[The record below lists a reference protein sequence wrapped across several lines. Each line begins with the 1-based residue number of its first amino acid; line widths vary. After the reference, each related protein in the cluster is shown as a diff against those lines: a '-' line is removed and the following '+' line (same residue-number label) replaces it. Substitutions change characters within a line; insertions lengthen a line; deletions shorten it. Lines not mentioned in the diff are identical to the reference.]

1 LTLDLSL
8 SSSAYRDASN
18 CLKRYQYRWL
28 DNLVPVP
35 RDAKPALRR
44 GIWLHRT
51 LELHDL
57 GEPWEA
63 ELARMA
69 NWATDNGVEES
80 KVLDLQAEVFDL
92 TQQYIAFWDNEH
104 RLRPDQWLEPWTLAG
119 TEQKLEFS
127 PTPGVRLTAT
137 VDVLKRDRQGRL
149 WIWER
154 KTLSEIPDADWRC
167 VDPQTMLQ
175 MVLLRTQEPVQGV
188 VFDYV
193 CTKSPPRV
201 KVRNDGRVY
210 KGDDERPTTALRL
223 AQAQE
228 EIKRNWKPSIDF
240 ESPGA
245 YVAWLYGRIARDPL
259 WFQRYPT
266 LRDNSH
272 LVENMRD
279 VADTTRNI
287 LAAHKRGHFPRAWNN
302 LTCPLFCPYMRLCA
316 NEFQTGQRNEIM
328 RTEYFTEATE
338 DNWNQGRSA

>member
-1 LTLDLSL
+1 MPDISL

-18 CLKRYQYRWL
+18 CLKRYEYRWL

-35 RDAKPALRR
+35 RDQKPALRR

-51 LELHDL
+51 LELHDRDL
-57 GEPWEA
+57 AWED
-63 ELARMA
+63 ELTRMA
-69 NWATDNGVEES
+69 DWAMQQGVDTTKVTD
-80 KVLDLQAEVFDL
+80 LYAEVRDI
-92 TQQYIAFWDNEH
+92 TQQYITFWDNAQKMH
-104 RLRPDQWLEPWTLAG
+104 PDQWLEPWTLDE
-119 TEQKLEFS
+119 TEKVVEFS

-154 KTLSEIPDADWRC
+154 KTLAEIPDSDWRC

-175 MVLLRTQEPVQGV
+175 VVLLRTHEPVQGV

-193 CTKSPPRV
+193 CTKNPPRLRV
-201 KVRNDGRVY
+201 KNDGRLY
-210 KGDDERPTTALRL
+210 KGDDEKQTTTLRL
-223 AQAQE
+223 AEAAP
-228 EIKRNWKPSIDF
+228 EIKANWRPGVDW
-240 ESPGA
+240 ESPEA
-245 YVAWLYGRIARDPL
+245 YIRWLYGRVLNDAA

-272 LVENMRD
+272 LTENMRD

-287 LAAHKRGHFPRAWNN
+287 IAAHTRGHFPRAWNN

-316 NEFQTGQRNEIM
+316 NEYQTGHRNEVM
-328 RTEYFTEATE
+328 RQEYFTQATQ
-338 DNWNQGRSA
+338 DMWDQGRSE